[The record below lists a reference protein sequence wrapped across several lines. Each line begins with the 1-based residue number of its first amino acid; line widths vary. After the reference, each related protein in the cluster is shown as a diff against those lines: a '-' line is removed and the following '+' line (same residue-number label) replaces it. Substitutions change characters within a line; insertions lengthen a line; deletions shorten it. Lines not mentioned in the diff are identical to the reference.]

1 MIKSKLFHIVKYIMI
16 GVAILELALSQVHIE
31 AITLMFIREIGF
43 FLFLFIFASLI
54 MVAILTSFNEWS
66 LSNALSAL
74 LSGLAAGGSGF
85 YTIFLILNARQS
97 TGAVPF
103 ENISTSFSL
112 LVVGV
117 SVFLIGTVILLT
129 AALREHKGGIN
140 GKKTI

>member
-1 MIKSKLFHIVKYIMI
+1 MIESKLFHIVKYIMI

-54 MVAILTSFNEWS
+54 MIAILTSFNEWS
-66 LSNALSAL
+66 TSNALTTL
-74 LSGLAAGGSGF
+74 LAGLAAGGSGL

-97 TGAVPF
+97 ARAVPF
-103 ENISTSFSL
+103 ENISTSFIL

-117 SVFLIGTVILLT
+117 SVFLIGTVILLIT
-129 AALREHKGGIN
+129 AQRDHKGEIH